1 MRRTNLVLDERLLEE
16 TKHALGAKT
25 YSATVNLALAEALR
39 VKKALDL
46 PAFFGSGI
54 WQVTYLRCV
63 RINRRVSAHPR
74 GARGLRSDPGGHFD
88 MDLITGEQ
96 AESWNH
102 ARMLLTFVTCG
113 PTWRGSARIT

>member
-54 WQVTYLRCV
+54 WQGDLSAV
-63 RINRRVSAHPR
+63 REDQPPSK
-74 GARGLRSDPGGHFD
+74 RS
-88 MDLITGEQ
+88 
-96 AESWNH
+96 
-102 ARMLLTFVTCG
+102 
-113 PTWRGSARIT
+113 SARRKRTKK